1 MTGGGRELGEAAN
14 AAPKARLPP
23 RPALTRQEEGRF
35 CGIPEAVM
43 ELINQHT
50 KEIMEGCKVRARAAG
65 LSFTDESLEYIVTNR
80 DLIELS
86 PKVMIP
92 TLYDYWVHDVEVLRG
107 KGEYELYPHNPYET
121 VINTRPAISFYNDNN
136 PDWLNVMIFYHVL
149 GHIDF
154 FQNNHCFRHT
164 WEYDFTGQ
172 ALSDKRVIAKLRAEK
187 GRWVDYIIEFARSID
202 NLVGYHAELSPLFAP
217 GSSAC
222 SSRLNYYLD
231 VFLQSVK
238 KLPIGEYLKEVARY
252 NENVAAHG
260 PEEGERRFFADV
272 VAKYPE
278 MEAHFAK
285 SAGVKRTE
293 RQDLLRFLV
302 ENSEFL
308 ARDENVWMRS
318 VLEVVRKTSIFF
330 QPQIR
335 TKIMNEGW
343 ASYWHE
349 KLFLVDDRIRGH
361 EVDFARVHAGVTA
374 MPRVGMNPYALG
386 MRLMQFLKEAGDAG
400 RVGFE
405 YQRLTDSE
413 KRKKYDT
420 GAGLGD
426 QLIFQVR
433 SDLSDYLFIKN
444 FVDQDF
450 TDRHDLFVTGKRL
463 DPQRMVWQYYVKS
476 RDAGEYRDMVLASLY
491 HPPHIEIA
499 PERGAG
505 GALYLVHHFEGKQ
518 LVQEY
523 IANTMVGIE
532 YLWGGEVQLETS
544 EAAVEAPRGREGGE
558 EPEITWQRVLY
569 TMKDKTLSRKAL

>member
-1 MTGGGRELGEAAN
+1 
-14 AAPKARLPP
+14 
-23 RPALTRQEEGRF
+23 
-35 CGIPEAVM
+35 M

-50 KEIMEGCKVRARAAG
+50 KEIMEGCKERARAAG

-121 VINTRPAISFYNDNN
+121 VINTRPPISFYNDNN

-154 FQNNHCFRHT
+154 FQNNLYFRHT

-187 GRWVDYIIEFARSID
+187 GRWVDYILEFARSLD
-202 NLVGYHAELSPLFAP
+202 NLVGYHQELSPLFTAP
-217 GSSAC
+217 ETTC
-222 SSRLNYYLD
+222 SSRLNYYFD
-231 VFLQSVK
+231 VFLQIEK
-238 KLPIGEYLKEVARY
+238 KLPVGEYLKEVARY
-252 NENVAAHG
+252 NEVLAHNK
-260 PEEGERRFFADV
+260 EDGERLFFAEV

-285 SAGVKRTE
+285 SASVKHVE
-293 RQDLLRFLV
+293 RRDLLRFLI

-308 ARDENVWMRS
+308 ARDENQWMRS

-361 EVDFARVHAGVTA
+361 EVDFARVHAGVTS

-386 MRLMQFLKEAGDAG
+386 MRLMYQLKDIGDKG
-400 RVGFE
+400 RTG
-405 YQRLTDSE
+405 YAYHRLSDVET
-413 KRKKYDT
+413 RKNYDT
-420 GAGLGD
+420 EAGLGD
-426 QLIFQVR
+426 DFLFKVR
-433 SDLSDYLFIKN
+433 SNYCDYLFIKE

-450 TDRHDLFVTGKRL
+450 TNRYDLFVTGKRL

-499 PERGAG
+499 PERGKDG
-505 GALYLVHHFEGKQ
+505 ILYLVHHFEGKQ

-532 YLWGGEVQLETS
+532 FLWGAPVQLETS
-544 EAAVEAPRGREGGE
+544 EAVIEQTRGTAGREGGE
-558 EPEITWQRVLY
+558 EADITWQRVVY
-569 TMKDKTLSRKAL
+569 TMKEKVLSRQVL

>member
-1 MTGGGRELGEAAN
+1 
-14 AAPKARLPP
+14 
-23 RPALTRQEEGRF
+23 
-35 CGIPEAVM
+35 M

-121 VINTRPAISFYNDNN
+121 VINTRPPISFYNDNN

-154 FQNNHCFRHT
+154 FQNNLYFRHT

-187 GRWVDYIIEFARSID
+187 GRWVDYILEFARSLD
-202 NLVGYHAELSPLFAP
+202 NLVGYHAELSPLFAAP
-217 GSSAC
+217 ERAC
-222 SSRLNYYLD
+222 SSRLNFYFD
-231 VFLQSVK
+231 VFLQVDK
-238 KLPIGEYLKEVARY
+238 KFAVSDYLKEISKY
-252 NENVAAHG
+252 NESVDLYG
-260 PEEGERRFFADV
+260 EEGERIFFNEVNVRF
-272 VAKYPE
+272 PE
-278 MEAHFAK
+278 FEAHFQK
-285 SAGVKRTE
+285 SANVKHVE
-293 RQDLLRFLV
+293 RYDLLRFLV

-308 ARDENVWMRS
+308 ARDENVWMKS

-349 KLFLVDDRIRGH
+349 KLFLEDDRIKGH

-386 MRLMQFLKEAGDAG
+386 MRLMYYIKDAADKG
-400 RVGFE
+400 RTDWSFD
-405 YQRLTDSE
+405 RLLNANE
-413 KRKKYDT
+413 RKKYDT
-420 GAGLGD
+420 QAGAGDDFL
-426 QLIFQVR
+426 FKVR
-433 SDLSDYLFIKN
+433 SNYCDYLFIKD
-444 FVDQDF
+444 FIDQDF
-450 TDRHDLFVTGKRL
+450 TNRYDLFVTGKRL

-476 RDAGEYRDMVLASLY
+476 RDARKYRDMVLASLY
-491 HPPHIEIA
+491 HPPYIEIA
-499 PERGAG
+499 PERG
-505 GALYLVHHFEGKQ
+505 
-518 LVQEY
+518 
-523 IANTMVGIE
+523 
-532 YLWGGEVQLETS
+532 
-544 EAAVEAPRGREGGE
+544 
-558 EPEITWQRVLY
+558 
-569 TMKDKTLSRKAL
+569 

>member
-1 MTGGGRELGEAAN
+1 
-14 AAPKARLPP
+14 
-23 RPALTRQEEGRF
+23 
-35 CGIPEAVM
+35 V
-43 ELINQHT
+43 
-50 KEIMEGCKVRARAAG
+50 
-65 LSFTDESLEYIVTNR
+65 VT
-80 DLIELS
+80 
-86 PKVMIP
+86 
-92 TLYDYWVHDVEVLRG
+92 
-107 KGEYELYPHNPYET
+107 
-121 VINTRPAISFYNDNN
+121 
-136 PDWLNVMIFYHVL
+136 
-149 GHIDF
+149 
-154 FQNNHCFRHT
+154 
-164 WEYDFTGQ
+164 
-172 ALSDKRVIAKLRAEK
+172 
-187 GRWVDYIIEFARSID
+187 
-202 NLVGYHAELSPLFAP
+202 
-217 GSSAC
+217 
-222 SSRLNYYLD
+222 
-231 VFLQSVK
+231 
-238 KLPIGEYLKEVARY
+238 
-252 NENVAAHG
+252 
-260 PEEGERRFFADV
+260 
-272 VAKYPE
+272 KYPE

-361 EVDFARVHAGVTA
+361 EVDFARVHAGVTS

-400 RVGFE
+400 RVGFD

-413 KRKKYDT
+413 TRKKYDT
-420 GAGLGD
+420 KAGLGD
-426 QLIFQVR
+426 ELIFQVR

-450 TDRHDLFVTGKRL
+450 TDRYKLFVTGKRL

-499 PERGAG
+499 PERSEG

-532 YLWGGEVQLETS
+532 FLWGNEVQLETS
-544 EAAVEAPRGREGGE
+544 EAVMEAPRTREGGE

-569 TMKDKTLSRKAL
+569 TMKDKTLNRKAL